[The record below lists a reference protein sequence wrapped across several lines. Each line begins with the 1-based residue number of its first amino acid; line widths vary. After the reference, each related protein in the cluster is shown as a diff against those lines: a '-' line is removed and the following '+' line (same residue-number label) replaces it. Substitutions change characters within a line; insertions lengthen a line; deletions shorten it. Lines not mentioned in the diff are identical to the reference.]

1 MDQGVIASMMGHPM
15 EGAIVLLDPEGHPL
29 AANAAA
35 RTLDLPRGLQ
45 AHRHALLGLR
55 ERVAAQGLLPCSV
68 PAGGQRLDG
77 FLSAARSPGGAVC
90 AYVYT
95 AAPAAPLADGRWARL
110 LHEAGHGVWE
120 WDVPANL
127 LAHLEDQAGQG
138 IAPGTVQEWLDQVHP
153 ADRPAQRAALQAHLH
168 DASMPYAC
176 RLRVRRGDG
185 NWHVVQDHGQVV
197 ARTADGQ
204 PLRISGIRIE
214 IGPQDTHDAG
224 AHEQQAQLRHL
235 QRIAGLGTWSWERE
249 GARFLWSEEL
259 HAAVGRAPGSLPGD
273 RRWLDL
279 LDGDARAQV
288 LAAWRRLHREGQ
300 PHGFDLVLAPGPMES
315 GSLHLRV
322 WMHPEHDAAGRVRRV
337 VGQLQNVTEQRQTDA
352 LIRWRTELLNRV
364 SALGRIGGCEIEVA
378 TRGMLWTDE
387 CYRIHGLRKEPV
399 TLEQALALYTQDS
412 RDSFEAA
419 LTRIAGGGLPEQ
431 LDLCFYR
438 HSGQRVW
445 VQVQIE
451 LDRREGLPE
460 RFVVL
465 FRDITR
471 EREANERI
479 ELLAH
484 YDLLTGLPNRI
495 LLREQAEEAIAESR
509 RNGRVLAMLF
519 VDLDGFKSIND
530 TFGHATGDMLLK
542 AAAARLHQSLRNA
555 DLFARFNGDEFVVVL
570 RDLADPADAGHVA
583 RKLIASLASPLHRGD
598 TTLKVGASV
607 GIALAD
613 DAHHDF
619 DTLLRAADAA
629 MHAAKEA
636 GRNTYQYY
644 SQDALAGIQR
654 RLQIEHALHGAL
666 EREEFQLV
674 YQPLVN
680 VDPSRPPAI
689 EALLRWVCPELG
701 PCSPAEFIPVAE
713 KCGEI
718 ARIGE
723 WVLDEACRQAAV
735 WQAAGLAFER
745 IAVNVSAMQLR
756 ERGFAE
762 QVIAICERH
771 RWPPQRLELEL
782 TESAL
787 IRDSDALRQCFDTF
801 ERNGVLLA
809 VDDFGTG
816 FSNLHYLNRFPVQR
830 LKIDRSFVQR
840 MLHDAGTAEVT
851 QAIVHLGHALGML
864 VVAEGVE
871 TRQEEALLLRQGC
884 DEIQGYLYSRP
895 LPSRDMAQ
903 WLRQCGSDDSQNPP
917 LPLQADRPV
926 AAL

>member
-1 MDQGVIASMMGHPM
+1 MDQGVIASMMSHPL

-35 RTLDLPRGLQ
+35 RTLDLPRRLLG
-45 AHRHALLGLR
+45 HRQALLGLR
-55 ERVAAQGLLPCSV
+55 DRVAGEGLLPCSV
-68 PAGGQRLDG
+68 PTGEQRLDG
-77 FLSAARSPGGAVC
+77 FLSAARAQDGTVC
-90 AYVYT
+90 AYIYSV
-95 AAPAAPLADGRWARL
+95 APATPLADGRWSKL
-110 LHEAGHGVWE
+110 LHDAGHGVWE
-120 WDVPANL
+120 WDVPAHL
-127 LAHLEDQAGQG
+127 LAHLEGQAGAG
-138 IAPGTVQEWLDQVHP
+138 IAVDTVQEWLERTHP
-153 ADRPAQRAALQAHLH
+153 GDRTAQRAALQAHLQ
-168 DASMPYAC
+168 DAAVPYAC
-176 RLRVRRGDG
+176 RMRVRRTDG
-185 NWHVVQDHGQVV
+185 SWQLVHDHGQVV
-197 ARTADGQ
+197 ARTADGH
-204 PLRISGIRIE
+204 PLRMAGIRI
-214 IGPQDTHDAG
+214 GVGAQDLPG
-224 AHEQQAQLRHL
+224 ADIQEQQAQLRQL
-235 QRIAGLGTWSWERE
+235 QCIAGLGTWSWERD
-249 GARFLWSEEL
+249 GAGFSWSDEL
-259 HAAVGRAPGSLPGD
+259 HAAIGRPPGKLPTG

-288 LAAWRRLHREGQ
+288 RAAWRRLHREGQ
-300 PHGFDLVLAPGPMES
+300 PHAFELVLPPGPMETS
-315 GSLHLRV
+315 GIHLRV
-322 WMHPEHDAAGRVRRV
+322 WMHPEHDATGRVHRV
-337 VGQLQNVTEQRQTDA
+337 AGLLKNVTEQRQTDA

-399 TLEQALALYTQDS
+399 TLEQALALYTPDS

-419 LTRIAGGGLPEQ
+419 
-431 LDLCFYR
+431 
-438 HSGQRVW
+438 SGPRVW

-509 RNGRVLAMLF
+509 RNGTVLAMLF

-542 AAAARLHQSLRNA
+542 AAAARLHQNLRNA

-613 DAHHDF
+613 DSHRDF

-644 SQDALAGIQR
+644 SQDVLAGIQR

-680 VDPSRPPAI
+680 VDPARPPAI
-689 EALLRWVCPELG
+689 EALLRWACPELG

-723 WVLDEACRQAAV
+723 WVLNEACRQAAV
-735 WQAAGLAFER
+735 WHAAGLAFER

-771 RWPPQRLELEL
+771 RWPSQRLELEL

-851 QAIVHLGHALGML
+851 QAIVHLGHALGMQ

-903 WLRQCGSDDSQNPP
+903 WLRLGPGGDGPSATLSAQP
-917 LPLQADRPV
+917 DRPV
-926 AAL
+926 AVL